1 MKENGGQIH
10 SSQRQPDT
18 RERPSS
24 STNNNSSSRPSSNT
38 RNARYVKLIKT
49 ILLIQDKTNFPDVRI
64 TYDKNR

>member
-24 STNNNSSSRPSSNT
+24 STNNNSSSRPSSKTSSSNT
-38 RNARYVKLIKT
+38 RNARYVHVTKP
-49 ILLIQDKTNFPDVRI
+49 IL
-64 TYDKNR
+64 